1 METGEFRGTLSCGTT
16 VSARPIRPGD
26 GPSLQCG
33 LKRLSPQ
40 GNVYRFLQHR
50 KTFTEQELHY
60 LTHCD
65 NIDHFARILA
75 VVDAD
80 GREVDAIGVARFV
93 RDQSDPELAEVAI
106 VLVDEWQGR
115 GGGTILLGALAADA
129 WKAGIRRWHGP
140 IFAENTVSRK
150 LLSKFGRLLEARG
163 REIRDETY
171 ELRPLRIDLGTGVA
185 EELHR
190 GA

>member
-1 METGEFRGTLSCGTT
+1 METGEIHGTLSCGAA
-16 VSARPIRPGD
+16 VVARPIRPGD

-33 LKRLSPQ
+33 LKRLSPL

-50 KTFTEQELHY
+50 KTFTEQELFY

-75 VVDAD
+75 VVDAE
-80 GREVDAIGVARFV
+80 GRQIDAIGVARFI
-93 RDQSDPELAEVAI
+93 RDRNDPQLAEVAI

-129 WKAGIRRWHGP
+129 RKAGIRRWHGP
-140 IFAENTVSRK
+140 IFAENTASRK
-150 LLSKFGRLLEARG
+150 LLSKFGPLLASRG
-163 REIRDETY
+163 RDVLDETY
-171 ELRPLRIDLGTGVA
+171 ALNP
-185 EELHR
+185 
-190 GA
+190 